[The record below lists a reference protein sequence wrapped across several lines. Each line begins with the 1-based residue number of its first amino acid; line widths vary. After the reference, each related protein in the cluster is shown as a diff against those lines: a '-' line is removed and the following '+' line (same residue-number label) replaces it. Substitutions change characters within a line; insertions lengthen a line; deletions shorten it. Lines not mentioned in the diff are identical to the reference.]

1 MISALFMACDRI
13 AAFFGYVPAQTLT
26 RARQARA
33 VALRQ
38 AQEQRERR
46 LAAVSRAS
54 ELERTMAEL
63 EAEVAEL
70 QRTADRVRS

>member
-13 AAFFGYVPAQTLT
+13 AAFFGYLPATRIE
-26 RARQARA
+26 RARQSSA

-38 AQEQRERR
+38 AAHERQHR
-46 LAAVSRAS
+46 IASDIRAS

-63 EAEVAEL
+63 EAEVADL
-70 QRTADRVRS
+70 RRTADRVRA

>member
-1 MISALFMACDRI
+1 MTAMFALCDRI

>member
-33 VALRQ
+33 IALRQ
-38 AQEQRERR
+38 AQEHRERR
-46 LAAVSRAS
+46 IASDIRAS
-54 ELERTMAEL
+54 ELEQVMAAL

-70 QRTADRVRS
+70 RRTADRVRS